1 MAIPFRTPSLRFALA
16 IGFSVISLELQAAP
30 LSQPVAPVRPVTD
43 TYFGTNV
50 VDPYR
55 WMEDLKSPE
64 VQAWMKGQ
72 NDYTRAYLD
81 KLPERSALIKRIG
94 DLDNAAV
101 RVGGVQLCG
110 GRYFYM
116 KLTPKDQTPKLY
128 VRDGLTGTERLL
140 ADPQALGDGSALG
153 KKLKA
158 AAAEAMKEAKAKG
171 QEVKVP
177 PPRFTISEYYP
188 AEDGKLVAVEVAAG
202 GSEEGIVRIL
212 DASNAKPLPDEIDRI
227 WGASVSW
234 DSSDKFFYYT
244 RLQKLGPNDSPL
256 NKELDEAAY
265 LHHVGD
271 NPDND
276 VAILGRKVTPALG
289 MIPTD
294 SAYVSITPGSPYA
307 LGLVSHGVKNELT
320 LAVSPA
326 DAAAQGKPVWTKFID
341 VDDDI
346 TGGAIK
352 GSDMWLLTHKDAPRF
367 KVLHINLDHPDIA
380 TADVTYPPSDLVLKN
395 VATAKDGLYIEGAQG
410 GISHLLRIPYGKTEA
425 TPLPLPF
432 EGSIEGFSSDIN
444 NDGVL
449 MRLAGWT
456 EAPQWYAYDP
466 TTNAVTNTQLE
477 PLNPTDFSGITS
489 VEVTAPAPDGT
500 MVPLSI
506 IYKKDLKMD
515 GQNPCLMEGYGAYGI
530 TLDPNF
536 DATRLALLEKGIV
549 IAFAHVRGGGENGE
563 DWHLAGQKLTKQNTI
578 GDFIAC
584 AEYLI
589 KQGYT
594 SSGKLAMRGTSAGGI
609 TIGGALT
616 QRPDL
621 MTLAIVN
628 VGVENALRSEAGPNG
643 AVNTPEFGSVKDP
656 DGFKALQ
663 AMDAYQHVKDG
674 TAYPT
679 VLLITG
685 ANDPRVDPWELFKM
699 TARLQAATSSKNP
712 ILLRIDYD
720 AGHGIGSSKTQR
732 DLITADQAAL
742 LLDLSAKAH
751 SSPSTTAPK

>member
-1 MAIPFRTPSLRFALA
+1 MAISFPFPLLRVALA
-16 IGFSVISLELQAAP
+16 IGGSAVSLTVQAAD
-30 LSQPVAPVRPVTD
+30 LTQPVAPVRPVTD

-55 WMEDLKSPE
+55 WMENLKSPE
-64 VQAWMKGQ
+64 VQNWMKAQ
-72 NDYTRAYLD
+72 NDYTRAYLG
-81 KLPERSALIKRIG
+81 KLPEREALIKRVG
-94 DLDNAAV
+94 ELDNAAI

-128 VRDGLTGTERLL
+128 VRDGLKGEERLL
-140 ADPQALGDGSALG
+140 ADPQVLGESSELTAQVKSVNAKDE
-153 KKLKA
+153 KL
-158 AAAEAMKEAKAKG
+158 
-171 QEVKVP
+171 P
-177 PPRFTISEYYP
+177 PKRYTISEYYP
-188 AEDGKLVAVEVAAG
+188 TEDGKLVAVEIAAG
-202 GSEEGIVRIL
+202 GSEEGVLRVL
-212 DASNAKPLPDEIDRI
+212 DASNAKPLPDWIDRI

-234 DSSDKFFYYT
+234 DNTDTFFYYT
-244 RLQKLGPNDSPL
+244 RLQKLGPKDSPL

-265 LHHVGD
+265 LHHLGE
-271 NPDND
+271 NPEKD
-276 VAILGRKVTPALG
+276 VAILGRKVTAALG

-294 SAYVSITPGSPYA
+294 SAYVSLTPGSPYA

-320 LAVSPA
+320 IAISSA
-326 DAAAQGKPVWTKFID
+326 DAAAKGAPVWTKFVD

-346 TGGAIK
+346 TGGTIM
-352 GSDMWLLTHKDAPRF
+352 GHEMWLISHKDAPKF
-367 KVLHINLDHPDIA
+367 KVIHIDLDHPDISKA
-380 TADVTYPPSDLVLKN
+380 DLVYQSPDLVVKG
-395 VATAKDGLYIEGAQG
+395 VSTAKDGIYIEAAQG
-410 GISHLLRIPYGKTEA
+410 GISHILRIPYGKTDAVE
-425 TPLPLPF
+425 LPLPF
-432 EGSIEGFSSDIN
+432 AGSIEGFYSDN
-444 NDGVL
+444 NDDGVL

-466 TTNAVTNTQLE
+466 TANTVTNTGLE
-477 PLNPTDFSGITS
+477 PLNPTDFS
-489 VEVTAPAPDGT
+489 GT

-515 GQNPCLMEGYGAYGI
+515 GQNPCLMEGYGSYGI
-530 TLDPNF
+530 SLDPNF

-549 IAFAHVRGGGENGE
+549 IAYAHVRGGGENGE

-594 SSGKLAMRGTSAGGI
+594 SSGKLALRGTSAGGI

-621 MTLAIVN
+621 FALAIVN

-656 DGFKALQ
+656 DGFKALL

-685 ANDPRVDPWELFKM
+685 ANDPRVDPWQLFKM
-699 TARLQAATSSKNP
+699 AARLQAATSSKNP
-712 ILLRIDYD
+712 VLLRIDYD
-720 AGHGIGSSKTQR
+720 AGHGIGSTKTQR

-742 LLDLSAKAH
+742 LLSLAAKEPATSAATK
-751 SSPSTTAPK
+751 